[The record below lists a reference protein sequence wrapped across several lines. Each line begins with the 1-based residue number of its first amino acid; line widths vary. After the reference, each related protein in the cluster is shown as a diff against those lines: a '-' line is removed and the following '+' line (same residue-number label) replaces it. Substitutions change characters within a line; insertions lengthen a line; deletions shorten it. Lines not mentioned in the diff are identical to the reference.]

1 MYETI
6 VRYYVSICQ
15 KGLVTVVFTAEKK
28 NKKMCLDVL
37 LAAR

>member
-6 VRYYVSICQ
+6 VRHCVSIC
-15 KGLVTVVFTAEKK
+15 KNKEVGDGCFTAEK
-28 NKKMCLDVL
+28 MYLDVL

>member
-6 VRYYVSICQ
+6 VWYCVFICQ
-15 KGLVTVVFTAEKK
+15 KRLLTVVFTAEKK
-28 NKKMCLDVL
+28 EKMCLDVL